1 MLTTFAAVDVLV
13 VLHEIF
19 TTDIYHLC
27 FTSAS
32 DDKHTIINYIPPVET
47 CHNIKKIIRC
57 LYKFVLSPLLPGCQI
72 CVCEAFARAII

>member
-47 CHNIKKIIRC
+47 CHNIKK
-57 LYKFVLSPLLPGCQI
+57 
-72 CVCEAFARAII
+72 